1 MKTAIVLTLAV
12 LAQAAGDTLLSKGM
26 KQAACLDC
34 SWFLMLQQ
42 AVADPAIWLGT
53 ALVITFFLLHIASLS
68 WADLSFVLPATS
80 FGYVVNVAFAHHF
93 LNEPVSGMHW
103 AGTVLISVGVV
114 VVSSSGV
121 RTTEYGRRST
131 REGHPS

>member
-12 LAQAAGDTLLSKGM
+12 LAQAVGDTLLSKGM
-26 KQAACLDC
+26 KQTASLSH
-34 SWFLMLQQ
+34 SWLPMLQQ
-42 AVADPAIWLGT
+42 AATEPAIWLGT
-53 ALVITFFLLHIASLS
+53 ALVITFFLLHSASLS

-114 VVSSSGV
+114 IVSSS
-121 RTTEYGRRST
+121 
-131 REGHPS
+131 